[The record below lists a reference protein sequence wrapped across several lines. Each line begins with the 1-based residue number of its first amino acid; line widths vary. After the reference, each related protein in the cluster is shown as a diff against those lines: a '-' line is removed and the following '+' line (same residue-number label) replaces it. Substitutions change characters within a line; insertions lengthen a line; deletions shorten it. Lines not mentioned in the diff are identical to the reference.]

1 MRELPKPL
9 QLLDFPISLFSKTE
23 GYDVKGGTMS
33 NPFDTYPSVIVREL
47 KETRQRL
54 EHQMVKY
61 AVFKKVGWDVT
72 ECGATS
78 RSDDVLAFACSDD
91 DGFRLSFWDTDH
103 EFRNVSAEDAVAY
116 VKAVERGLMS

>member
-1 MRELPKPL
+1 
-9 QLLDFPISLFSKTE
+9 
-23 GYDVKGGTMS
+23 MS
-33 NPFDTYPSVIVREL
+33 NPFDTDPATIVYEL
-47 KETRQRL
+47 KKMRQRL
-54 EHQMVKY
+54 EQQMVICRLQRRWLGCY
-61 AVFKKVGWDVT
+61 

-116 VKAVERGLMS
+116 VKAVKQGLKS

>member
-1 MRELPKPL
+1 MN
-9 QLLDFPISLFSKTE
+9 
-23 GYDVKGGTMS
+23 
-33 NPFDTYPSVIVREL
+33 NPFDTDPATIVYEL
-47 KETRQRL
+47 KKMRQRL
-54 EHQMVKY
+54 EQQMVKY
-61 AVFKKVGWDVT
+61 AVFKEAGWDVT

-116 VKAVERGLMS
+116 VKAVKQGLKS

>member
-1 MRELPKPL
+1 
-9 QLLDFPISLFSKTE
+9 
-23 GYDVKGGTMS
+23 MS
-33 NPFDTYPSVIVREL
+33 NPFDTDPATVVDEL
-47 KETRQRL
+47 KKMRQRL
-54 EHQMVKY
+54 EQQMVKY
-61 AVFKKVGWDVT
+61 AVFKEAGWDVT

-116 VKAVERGLMS
+116 VKAVKQGLKS